1 MWWCWVVR
9 WDEVR
14 WGEEGKME
22 ELNNWS
28 YFYSLLSTL
37 RLKTLRAGAG
47 RLLPALV
54 FWTYIEQKLT
64 IRKEVFLKRAP
75 LIKRNEK
82 LEGSLVATRMS
93 IVRYVVVLHLHT
105 HHHGSG
111 DDVMMMMMM
120 RISFALVAGRSQIAI
135 INISPGQC
143 VCNSSKY
150 WTIFKPL

>member
-1 MWWCWVVR
+1 MVVSGEVVR
-9 WDEVR
+9 
-14 WGEEGKME
+14 GKGGGGE

-105 HHHGSG
+105 HHSPLGALRPSA
-111 DDVMMMMMM
+111 DVGNK
-120 RISFALVAGRSQIAI
+120 RDSDRSLR
-135 INISPGQC
+135 SC
-143 VCNSSKY
+143 CSDRKKTKCYSK
-150 WTIFKPL
+150 WASVNPRVRKEVRD

>member
-1 MWWCWVVR
+1 MVLSC
-9 WDEVR
+9 EVR

-93 IVRYVVVLHLHT
+93 IVVVLHLHT
-105 HHHGSG
+105 HHSPLGYLRPSA
-111 DDVMMMMMM
+111 DVGNK
-120 RISFALVAGRSQIAI
+120 RDSDRSLR
-135 INISPGQC
+135 SC
-143 VCNSSKY
+143 CSDRKKTKCYSK
-150 WTIFKPL
+150 WASVNPRVRKEVRD